1 MARGKRKRSSVD
13 QVAHLKEPLS
23 VLSNQATTEPK
34 LALPPSTP
42 KSSEYLP
49 LTCYIR
55 ISD

>member
-1 MARGKRKRSSVD
+1 MARGKKKSSVD
-13 QVAHLKEPLS
+13 QMAHLKDPLS
-23 VLSNQATTEPK
+23 VLSNQAATEPK
-34 LALPPSTP
+34 LALPPITP